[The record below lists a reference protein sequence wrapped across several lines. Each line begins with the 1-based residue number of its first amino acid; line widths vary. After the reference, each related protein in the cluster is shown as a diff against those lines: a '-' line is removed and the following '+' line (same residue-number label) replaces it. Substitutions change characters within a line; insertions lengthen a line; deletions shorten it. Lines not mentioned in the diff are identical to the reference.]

1 MVYSCA
7 YIPYITCSGNHENAY
22 KFSQYVTKFSMT
34 SSHIIHMVVMLIIFT
49 DSSWSSIYSNIW
61 NRKKRSFLLNLQ
73 IFILVYNGTFG
84 AYIDPDASVHIII
97 GSACCNEHHDPFGIP

>member
-1 MVYSCA
+1 MVYSSA
-7 YIPYITCSGNHENAY
+7 YIPYITCSENHENAY

-49 DSSWSSIYSNIW
+49 DSSWSSIYSNIC
-61 NRKKRSFLLNLQ
+61 Q
-73 IFILVYNGTFG
+73 TVYNGTFD

-97 GSACCNEHHDPFGIP
+97 GSAGCNEHHDPFGIP